1 MIERE
6 IKFELE
12 LGRPVP
18 RLDGIDSVVRQTDPV
33 RSVLEATYF
42 DTHDHRLLGAG
53 GTLRRR
59 TGGADA
65 GWHLKLPHTSGH
77 REEFTE
83 PLGHSGDLL
92 PPTLADRAREHTGG
106 ADLVPVARIRT
117 TRYSYT
123 LLDADDRP
131 VATLVDDHVTAEA
144 AGERPSP
151 DSWRELEVELAEA
164 TGEET
169 LETFS
174 DALSRW
180 GARPAR
186 WPSKLRRAIEGPPPA
201 SG

>member
-12 LGRPVP
+12 LDRPVP
-18 RLDGIDSVVRQTDPV
+18 RLDGIGSVARQAEPV

-65 GWHLKLPHTSGH
+65 GWHLKLPHAGGH
-77 REEFTE
+77 REEITE
-83 PLGHSGDLL
+83 PLGNTGDRL
-92 PPTLADRAREHTGG
+92 PRTLADRVREYTGG

-123 LLDADDRP
+123 LLDAYDRP
-131 VATLVDDHVTAEA
+131 VATLMDDHVTAE

-164 TGEET
+164 TEDEA
-169 LETFS
+169 LATFS
-174 DALSRW
+174 GALDRG

-186 WPSKLRRAIEGPPPA
+186 WPSKLRRALDGPPPA

>member
-12 LGRPVP
+12 LDRPVP
-18 RLDGIDSVVRQTDPV
+18 RLDGIGPVARQADPV

-53 GTLRRR
+53 ITLRRR

-65 GWHLKLPHTSGH
+65 GWHLKLPHASGH
-77 REEFTE
+77 REELAE
-83 PLGHSGDLL
+83 PLGHTGDAL
-92 PPTLADRAREHTGG
+92 PQTLADRVREHGRG
-106 ADLVPVARIRT
+106 ADLVPVVRIRT
-117 TRYSYT
+117 TRYSYD
-123 LLDADDRP
+123 LLDADDNL
-131 VATLVDDHVTAEA
+131 VATLLDDHVTSE
-144 AGERPSP
+144 GGGDRPGP

-164 TGEET
+164 SGDEL

-174 DALSRW
+174 GALRHF

-186 WPSKLRRAIEGPPPA
+186 WPSKLSRALRRPA